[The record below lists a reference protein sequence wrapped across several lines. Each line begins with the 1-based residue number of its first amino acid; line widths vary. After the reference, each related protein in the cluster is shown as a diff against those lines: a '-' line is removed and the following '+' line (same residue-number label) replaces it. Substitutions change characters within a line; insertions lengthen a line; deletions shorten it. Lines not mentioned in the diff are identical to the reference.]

1 LVQVQ
6 TLVKHSRSWCRA
18 SSTPP
23 LQASWITVRSRVA
36 VPWPHVV
43 EHADQPAPHPVTT
56 RSYAAPEAQAFAW
69 YSASWVA
76 ASTEEAMAARSG
88 SEE

>member
-1 LVQVQ
+1 MDKEHILLVEDDLEAAGY
-6 TLVKHSRSWCRA
+6 LVKGLTESG
-18 SSTPP
+18 
-23 LQASWITVRSRVA
+23 
-36 VPWPHVV
+36 HVV

-76 ASTEEAMAARSG
+76 ASTEEAMAASSLAPRRA
-88 SEE
+88 